1 MSNSAEKILI
11 RGVNWIG
18 DAVMTLPAIRSL
30 RAAYKNSMI
39 CQLLKPSV
47 SPLFEKDPNID
58 KIIIYENQFKTIAGK
73 IALSNILRK
82 EGFSKTYLL
91 QNAFDAA
98 FLAFLAGIPER
109 IGYSRDKRGFMLT
122 QRIPFKDDD
131 RKVHHINYYLNLLKK
146 AGIKAEYSMPYIY
159 QSLDERLEAR
169 KLLSNLQKP
178 ILGINPGAAFGSA
191 KRWLPERF
199 SEVSYLFIKDMGG
212 SVVIFGG
219 ENEKDISQDIL
230 ILTQNKL
237 GAIKESYSETR
248 LINLAGRTSVR
259 QLISLISECNA
270 LLTNDSGPMHISYAA
285 GTPVAAIFG
294 STCPE
299 LTGPP
304 EKGNIVIRGEA
315 ACSPCFRRKCN
326 LDYIKCMYSI
336 TSDEVYDGVKKIM
349 PHNRAVFFDRDG
361 TLCKEVNYLK
371 RWEDFSVFSDIQAA
385 ERLKANG
392 FYLIGISNQSG
403 VARGVIDEPFVQEV
417 NRLFIDRYHF
427 DDFFYCPHH
436 PDEHC
441 SCRKPEMGL
450 LYQARAEYMINL
462 RGSFVIGD
470 TDTDMLLAKAAGAKG
485 ILVRTGKQADSIH
498 ADYIANNLTDAVN
511 YILKNDNSSI

>member
-1 MSNSAEKILI
+1 MKEAAEKILI
-11 RGVNWIG
+11 RGLNWIG
-18 DAVMTLPAIRSL
+18 DAVMTMPAIRSL

-39 CQLLKPSV
+39 CQLLRPSV
-47 SPLFEKDPNID
+47 APLFEKDPNID
-58 KIIIYENQFKTIAGK
+58 EIIIYENQFKTIAGK
-73 IALSNILRK
+73 IALSNMLRK
-82 EGFSKTYLL
+82 KSFSKAYLL

-98 FLAFLAGIPER
+98 LLAFLAGIPER

-122 QRIPFKDDD
+122 HRIPFKDDD
-131 RKVHHINYYLNLLKK
+131 RKAHHIDYYLNLLKK
-146 AGIKAEYSMPYIY
+146 AGIRAEYSMPYIF
-159 QSLDERLEAR
+159 QSLNERLEAR

-199 SEVSYLFIKDMGG
+199 SEVSYWFIKDMNG

-219 ENEKDISQDIL
+219 ENEKDISHDIL

-237 GAIKESYSETR
+237 GEIKEESR
-248 LINLAGRTSVR
+248 LINLAGRTSLR
-259 QLISLISECNA
+259 QLIGLISECDA
-270 LLTNDSGPMHISYAA
+270 LVTNDSGPMHIAYAA

-304 EKGNIVIRGEA
+304 EKGNIVLKGEA
-315 ACSPCFRRKCN
+315 ECSPCFKRKCN

-336 TSDEVYDGVKKIM
+336 TSDGVCDGVKKIL
-349 PHNRAVFFDRDG
+349 PCNRAVFFDRDG
-361 TLCKEVNYLK
+361 TLCKEVNYL
-371 RWEDFSVFSDIQAA
+371 RSWEDFRVFADIQAA
-385 ERLKANG
+385 EKLKTNG

-403 VARGVIDEPFVQEV
+403 VARGLIDEPFVQEV
-417 NRLFIDRYHF
+417 NKFFIDKYHF
-427 DDFFYCPHH
+427 DNFFYCPHH

-450 LYQARAEYMINL
+450 LYQARAEYMIDL
-462 RGSFVIGD
+462 SGSFVIGD
-470 TDTDMLLAKAAGAKG
+470 TDTDMLLAKTAGAKG
-485 ILVRTGKQADSIH
+485 ILVRTGKQMDSLY
-498 ADYIANNLTDAVN
+498 ADYVANDLTYAVN

>member
-1 MSNSAEKILI
+1 MDNIAEKILI

-30 RAAYKNSMI
+30 RASYKNSRI

-58 KIIIYENQFKTIAGK
+58 EIIIYENQFKTIAGK
-73 IALSNILRK
+73 IVLSNILRK
-82 EGFSKTYLL
+82 EGFSKAYLL

-98 FLAFLAGIPER
+98 LLAFLAGIPER

-146 AGIKAEYSMPYIY
+146 SGIKAEYSMPYIF

-199 SEVSYLFIKDMGG
+199 AEVSYWFIKDMGG

-219 ENEKDISQDIL
+219 ENEKDMSHDVL

-237 GAIKESYSETR
+237 GDIKEESR
-248 LINLAGRTSVR
+248 LLNLSGKTSLR
-259 QLISLISECNA
+259 QLISLISECDA
-270 LLTNDSGPMHISYAA
+270 LVTNDSGPMHIAYATGA
-285 GTPVAAIFG
+285 PVAAIFG

-304 EKGNIVIRGEA
+304 QKGNVVIRGEA

-326 LDYIKCMYSI
+326 LPYIKCMHNVN
-336 TSDEVYDGVKKIM
+336 SDKVCDSVKKIL
-349 PHNRAVFFDRDG
+349 PRNKAVFFDRDG
-361 TLCKEVNYLK
+361 TLCKEVDYLR
-371 RWEDFSVFSDIQAA
+371 RWEDFSIFPDIHAI
-385 ERLKANG
+385 ERLKSNG

-403 VARGVIDEPFVQEV
+403 VARGLIDEPFVKEV
-417 NRLFIDRYHF
+417 NRLFIDKYHF

-441 SCRKPEMGL
+441 SCRKPETGL
-450 LYQARAEYMINL
+450 LNQARAEYMIDL
-462 RGSFVIGD
+462 RESFVIGD
-470 TDTDMLLAKAAGAKG
+470 TDTDMLLARAAGAKG
-485 ILVRTGKQADSIH
+485 ILVRTGKQMDSIH

-511 YILKNDNSSI
+511 YILKDYSS

>member
-1 MSNSAEKILI
+1 MDNSAEKILI

-18 DAVMTLPAIRSL
+18 DAVMTLPSIRSI
-30 RAAYKNSMI
+30 RAAFRDSKMY
-39 CQLLKPSV
+39 QLLRPSV

-58 KIIIYENQFKTIAGK
+58 EIMIYENKFRTIAGR
-73 IALSNILRK
+73 ITLSSLLRK
-82 EGFSKTYLL
+82 EGFSKAYLL

-98 FLAFLAGIPER
+98 LLVFLAGIPER
-109 IGYSRDKRGFMLT
+109 IGYSRDGRGFLLT
-122 QRIPFKDDD
+122 KPIPFKHDD
-131 RKVHHINYYLNLLKK
+131 RRIHHIDYYLNILKK
-146 AGIKAEYSMPYIY
+146 AGIKAEYSIPYIF

-178 ILGINPGAAFGSA
+178 ILGINPGAAYGSA

-199 SEVSYLFIKDMGG
+199 AEVADWFIKDMNG
-212 SVVIFGG
+212 SIVIFGG
-219 ENEKDISQDIL
+219 ENEKDISNDIL
-230 ILTQNKL
+230 LLIHKKFD
-237 GAIKESYSETR
+237 GIKESDLNSRFMNFT
-248 LINLAGRTSVR
+248 GKTSLR

-270 LLTNDSGPMHISYAA
+270 LVTNDSGPMHIAYAV

-294 STCPE
+294 STSPE

-304 EKGNIVIRGEA
+304 QNGNIVIRGEA

-336 TSDEVYDGVKKIM
+336 TSDEVCNGIKKIM
-349 PHNRAVFFDRDG
+349 PRNRAVFFDRDG
-361 TLCKEVNYLK
+361 TLCKDADHLK
-371 RWEDFSVFSDIQAA
+371 RWDDFSVFPDIHVI
-385 ERLKANG
+385 ERLKSNG

-403 VARGVIDEPFVQEV
+403 VARGMINESFVQEV
-417 NRLFIDRYHF
+417 NRLFIDKYHL

-450 LYQARAEYMINL
+450 MHQARAIYMIDL
-462 RGSFVIGD
+462 KGSFVIGD
-470 TDTDMLLAKAAGAKG
+470 TDVDMLLAKAAGAKG
-485 ILVRTGKQADSIH
+485 ILVRTGKQKDSVY
-498 ADYIANNLTDAVN
+498 ADYSVNNLSDAVN
-511 YILKNDNSSI
+511 CILKNYNRSI